1 MVGGEQHRADEAA
14 IAVEGRY
21 QGEGIAAQIDTPLPA
36 SGVYQA
42 TDASGGRIDKAGKAA
57 AAKVAL
63 PEQGSE
69 AQGEGGEPER
79 KQVVDPATAPQVPAQ
94 QLPAIGF
101 AGVFQELFGY
111 SGVSFKPGSYS
122 FSWPPHIDA
131 ATTTPLAEALAIHGL
146 SCWFATVVLRL
157 CVKCGVA
164 PLLWCGSGPD
174 SVGVLASAGVDTDY
188 IALIDKEG
196 DWEFITTLN
205 CGRLGNLASGGV
217 ASGTD
222 LT

>member
-131 ATTTPLAEALAIHGL
+131 ATTTPLAEALAIHGAL
-146 SCWFATVVLRL
+146 LLVCHCGFEVVCEVWGGTATVVWIRSGL
-157 CVKCGVA
+157 CRSTRQCGCRYGLHR
-164 PLLWCGSGPD
+164 PH
-174 SVGVLASAGVDTDY
+174 
-188 IALIDKEG
+188 
-196 DWEFITTLN
+196 
-205 CGRLGNLASGGV
+205 
-217 ASGTD
+217 
-222 LT
+222 